1 MLFRSIEEIS
11 GTLNVAI
18 INPIK
23 ANNNIATI
31 PTIFNLKIENI
42 KYIGSPA
49 AAPIVEYIKA
59 LVENINNILPSPF
72 TFLGKLYVPKIISSS
87 VYYLFIFIPL

>member
-1 MLFRSIEEIS
+1 MSSPPTFLVACIEEIS

-31 PTIFNLKIENI
+31 PTMFNLKI
-42 KYIGSPA
+42 
-49 AAPIVEYIKA
+49 VES
-59 LVENINNILPSPF
+59 LPLLQL
-72 TFLGKLYVPKIISSS
+72 FLL
-87 VYYLFIFIPL
+87 

>member
-1 MLFRSIEEIS
+1 MSSPPTFLVACIEEIS

-31 PTIFNLKIENI
+31 PTMFNLKIENI
-42 KYIGSPA
+42 KYIG
-49 AAPIVEYIKA
+49 I
-59 LVENINNILPSPF
+59 LNIIN
-72 TFLGKLYVPKIISSS
+72 
-87 VYYLFIFIPL
+87 